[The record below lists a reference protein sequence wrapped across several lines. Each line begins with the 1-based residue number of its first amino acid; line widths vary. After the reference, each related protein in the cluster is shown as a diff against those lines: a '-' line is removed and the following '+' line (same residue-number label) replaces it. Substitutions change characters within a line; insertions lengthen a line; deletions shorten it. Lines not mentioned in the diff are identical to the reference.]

1 MSNLIRI
8 VLADDQALVR
18 GGIRAVLEASGEIAV
33 VAEAH
38 DGEAAVEAILATRP
52 DVAVL
57 DVRMPRLGGIAVIE
71 RLASLHH
78 SVSAILLTTFDDDQ
92 AMIAGIRAGARG
104 FMLKDV
110 EVGPLLAAIRR
121 VAAGGDCLAGL
132 PAERLIAALQRDP
145 STHEMAAEPLTA
157 RERHVLG
164 LMSAGLGNQ
173 DIANA
178 LNVAVGTVK
187 NHVSVILAKLQTSD
201 RTKAVLRALRDG
213 LL

>member
-1 MSNLIRI
+1 M
-8 VLADDQALVR
+8 
-18 GGIRAVLEASGEIAV
+18 LEASGEIAV
-33 VAEAH
+33 VAEASN
-38 DGEAAVEAILATRP
+38 GEAAVDAIMIAHP

-57 DVRMPRLGGIAVIE
+57 DVRMPKLGGIGVLE
-71 RLASLHH
+71 RLNAAAHP
-78 SVSAILLTTFDDDQ
+78 VNAILLTTFDDDQ
-92 AMIAGIRAGARG
+92 AMIAGIRAGARA
-104 FMLKDV
+104 FVLKDV
-110 EVGPLLAAIRR
+110 EIGPLLAAIRR

-132 PAERLIAALQRDP
+132 PAERLVAALQNDSSP
-145 STHEMAAEPLTA
+145 HDLAAEPLTA

-173 DIANA
+173 AIADA

-201 RTKAVLRALRDG
+201 RTKAVLRALRDE

>member
-1 MSNLIRI
+1 MGPMIRI

-18 GGIRAVLEASGEIAV
+18 GGIRAVLEASGQIEV
-33 VAEAH
+33 VAEAAN
-38 DGEAAVEAILATRP
+38 GEAAIEAIIATHP

-57 DVRMPRLGGIAVIE
+57 DVRMPRLGGIGVLEQLREQQHAV
-71 RLASLHH
+71 R
-78 SVSAILLTTFDDDQ
+78 VILLTTFDDDR
-92 AMIAGIRAGARG
+92 AMIAGIRAGACG
-104 FMLKDV
+104 FLLKDV

-132 PAERLIAALQRDP
+132 PADRLVAALQSNP
-145 STHEMAAEPLTA
+145 SSDMMPAEPLTA

-173 DIANA
+173 EIADA
-178 LNVAVGTVK
+178 LQVAVGTVK
-187 NHVSVILAKLQTSD
+187 NHVSVILAKLQAGD

>member
-1 MSNLIRI
+1 MSVPIRI

-18 GGIRAVLEASGEIAV
+18 GGVRAVLEASGEIAV
-33 VAEAH
+33 VAEASH
-38 DGEAAVEAILATRP
+38 GEEAVEAILSARP

-57 DVRMPRLGGIAVIE
+57 DVRMPNLGGIEVLE
-71 RLASLHH
+71 RLAALNEP
-78 SVSAILLTTFDDDQ
+78 VRAILLTTFDDDQ
-92 AMIAGIRAGARG
+92 AMIAGIRAGARA

-110 EVGPLLAAIRR
+110 EVGPLLEAIRR

-132 PAERLIAALQRDP
+132 PADRLVAALQKDTKTNDL
-145 STHEMAAEPLTA
+145 SAERLTT

-164 LMSAGLGNQ
+164 LMSAGLSNQ
-173 DIANA
+173 DIADA
-178 LNVAVGTVK
+178 LGLSVGTIK